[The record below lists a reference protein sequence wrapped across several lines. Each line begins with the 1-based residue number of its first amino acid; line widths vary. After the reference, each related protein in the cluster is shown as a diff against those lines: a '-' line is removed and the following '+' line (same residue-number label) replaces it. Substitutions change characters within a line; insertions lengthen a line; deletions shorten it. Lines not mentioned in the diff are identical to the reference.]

1 MKKKREDGSRY
12 FYAPKGEN
20 LMKKRMRMTMKIEK
34 TFKDGCEDYLLDC
47 KARNLR
53 EGTLK
58 HYTDVIKQLYKYIP
72 ADTPIAEI
80 NSETFKNFIIEL
92 RNREDINSQSLNT
105 YARDLKTILYFF
117 MRQEYIPTVK
127 LNVPKVDKTPVET
140 YTDSELQKLLKKPNL
155 KQCTFTEY
163 KMWVMTNF
171 LLSTGVR
178 QKSLLNIKIEDLDF
192 DSELINISH
201 TKNRKA
207 LIIPMNSDIKKI
219 LQEYL
224 KHRGGERRDYLFC
237 NIYGKQLAKS
247 TLIHTLMEYNHNRG
261 VERTGTHRYRHTF
274 AKKWVL
280 MNGNLVTLQKVL
292 GHSSLQMTQNYI
304 NLLVSDMKKDI
315 EEFNVLREF
324 KRESIKIGA

>member
-1 MKKKREDGSRY
+1 MPQKVK
-12 FYAPKGEN
+12 N
-20 LMKKRMRMTMKIEK
+20 LMKKLMKMTRITEK

-58 HYTDVIKQLYKYIP
+58 HYTDVMKQLYKYIP
-72 ADTPIAEI
+72 EDTPITDMNAD
-80 NSETFKNFIIEL
+80 TFKQFIIEM
-92 RNREDINSQSLNT
+92 RERPDINSQSLNT
-105 YARDLKTILYFF
+105 YSRDLKTLMYFF

-127 LNVPKVDKTPVET
+127 LNVPKVDKTPIET
-140 YTDSELQKLLKKPNL
+140 YSDSELQRLLKKPNL
-155 KQCTFTEY
+155 KQCSFTEY
-163 KMWVMTNF
+163 KMWVVTNF

-178 QKSLLNIKIEDLDF
+178 QKSLLNIKIRDLDF
-192 DSELINISH
+192 DSEFINITH

-224 KHRGGERRDYLFC
+224 RHRGGELDDYLFC
-237 NIYGKQLAKS
+237 NIFGKQLAKS
-247 TLIHTLMEYNHNRG
+247 TMIHTLLEYNRARG
-261 VERTGTHRYRHTF
+261 VERAGTHRYRHTF

-280 MNGNLVTLQKVL
+280 MNGNLVTLQKIL

-304 NLLVSDMKKDI
+304 NLLVSDMKKDV
-315 EEFNVLREF
+315 EEFNILREF
-324 KRESIKIGA
+324 KREAIKIGA

>member
-1 MKKKREDGSRY
+1 MK
-12 FYAPKGEN
+12 
-20 LMKKRMRMTMKIEK
+20 MTVATEK
-34 TFKDGCEDYLLDC
+34 TFKDGCEEYLLDC

-58 HYTDVIKQLYKYIP
+58 HYTDVMKQLYKYIP
-72 ADTPIAEI
+72 EETPVAEMNADT
-80 NSETFKNFIIEL
+80 FKKFIVKMGK
-92 RNREDINSQSLNT
+92 RKDINSQSLNT
-105 YARDLKTILYFF
+105 YARDLKTIMYFF

-127 LNVPKVDKTPVET
+127 LNIPRVDKTPIET
-140 YTDSELQKLLKKPNL
+140 YTDSELQKLLKKPDIKN
-155 KQCTFTEY
+155 CTFTEY

-178 QKSLLNIKIEDLDF
+178 QKSLLNLKIKDLDF
-192 DSELINISH
+192 DSEFINITH

-207 LIIPMNSDIKKI
+207 LIIPMNSDIKRI
-219 LQEYL
+219 LLEYL
-224 KHRGGERRDYLFC
+224 KYRGGGQDDYLFC

-247 TLIHTLMEYNHNRG
+247 TMIHTLMEYNRNRG

-274 AKKWVL
+274 AKKWVM

-315 EEFNVLREF
+315 EEFNILREF
-324 KRESIKIGA
+324 KREAIRIEV

>member
-1 MKKKREDGSRY
+1 MK
-12 FYAPKGEN
+12 
-20 LMKKRMRMTMKIEK
+20 MTLATEK
-34 TFKDGCEDYLLDC
+34 TFKDGCEEYLLDC

-58 HYTDVIKQLYKYIP
+58 HYTDTMKQLYKYIP
-72 ADTPIAEI
+72 EDTPIEDLNAT
-80 NSETFKNFIIEL
+80 TFREFIVEM
-92 RNREDINSQSLNT
+92 RERPEINSQSLNT
-105 YARDLKTILYFF
+105 YARDLKTIMYFF
-117 MRQEYIPTVK
+117 MRQNYIDTVK
-127 LNVPKVDKTPVET
+127 LDVPKVDKKPIET
-140 YTDSELQKLLKKPNL
+140 YTDTELHTLLKKPNL

-178 QKSLLNIKIEDLDF
+178 QKSLLNIKIKDLDF
-192 DSELINISH
+192 DSELINITH

-219 LQEYL
+219 LQEYIR
-224 KHRGGERRDYLFC
+224 HRGGEKDDFLFC

-247 TLIHTLMEYNHNRG
+247 TMIHTLLEYNKARG
-261 VERTGTHRYRHTF
+261 VEKSGTHRYRHTF

-280 MNGNLVTLQKVL
+280 MNGNIVTLQKIL

-304 NLLVSDMKKDI
+304 NLLVSDMKKDV
-315 EEFNVLREF
+315 EEFNILREF
-324 KRESIKIGA
+324 KREPIRIA

>member
-1 MKKKREDGSRY
+1 MK
-12 FYAPKGEN
+12 
-20 LMKKRMRMTMKIEK
+20 MTVATEK
-34 TFKDGCEDYLLDC
+34 TFKDGCEEYLLDC

-58 HYTDVIKQLYKYIP
+58 HYTDVMKQLYKYIP
-72 ADTPIAEI
+72 EETPIAGM
-80 NSETFKNFIIEL
+80 NADTFKKFIVKMGK
-92 RNREDINSQSLNT
+92 RKDINSQSLNT
-105 YARDLKTILYFF
+105 YARDLKTIMYFF

-127 LNVPKVDKTPVET
+127 LNIPRVDKTPIET
-140 YTDSELQKLLKKPNL
+140 YTDSELQKLLKKPDIKN
-155 KQCTFTEY
+155 CTFTEY

-178 QKSLLNIKIEDLDF
+178 QKSLLNLKIKDLDF
-192 DSELINISH
+192 DSEFINITH

-207 LIIPMNSDIKKI
+207 LIIPMNSDIKRI
-219 LQEYL
+219 LLEYL
-224 KHRGGERRDYLFC
+224 KYRGGGQDDYLFC

-247 TLIHTLMEYNHNRG
+247 TMIHTLMEYNRNRG

-274 AKKWVL
+274 EKKWVM

-315 EEFNVLREF
+315 EEFNILREF
-324 KRESIKIGA
+324 KREAIRIEV

>member
-1 MKKKREDGSRY
+1 MKV
-12 FYAPKGEN
+12 
-20 LMKKRMRMTMKIEK
+20 EK
-34 TFKDGCEDYLLDC
+34 TFKDGCEEYLLDC

-58 HYTDVIKQLYKYIP
+58 HYSDTMKQLYKYIP
-72 ADTPIAEI
+72 EDTPIEEMNA
-80 NSETFKNFIIEL
+80 NAFKSFVVDIGK
-92 RNREDINSQSLNT
+92 RKDINSQSLNT
-105 YARDLKTILYFF
+105 YARDLKTIMYFF
-117 MRQEYIPTVK
+117 MRQDYIPTVK
-127 LNVPKVDKTPVET
+127 LNIPKVDKTPIET
-140 YTDSELQKLLKKPNL
+140 YTDSDLQKLLKKPNL

-178 QKSLLNIKIEDLDF
+178 QKSLLNIKIQDLDF
-192 DSELINISH
+192 DSELINITH

-224 KHRGGERRDYLFC
+224 KHRSGEKDDYLFC

-247 TLIHTLMEYNHNRG
+247 TMVHSLMEYNHGRG

-280 MNGNLVTLQKVL
+280 MNGNVVTLQKVL
-292 GHSSLQMTQNYI
+292 GHGSLQMTQNYI

-315 EEFNVLREF
+315 EEFNILREF
-324 KRESIKIGA
+324 KRENIKIGV

>member
-1 MKKKREDGSRY
+1 
-12 FYAPKGEN
+12 
-20 LMKKRMRMTMKIEK
+20 MTVATEK
-34 TFKDGCEDYLLDC
+34 TFKEGCEDYLLDC

-58 HYTDVIKQLYKYIP
+58 HYTDVMKQLYKFIP
-72 ADTPIAEI
+72 EDTPIEKMNA
-80 NSETFKNFIIEL
+80 NTFKKFIIQMGE
-92 RNREDINSQSLNT
+92 RPEINSQSLNT
-105 YARDLKTILYFF
+105 YARDLKTLMYFF
-117 MRQEYIPTVK
+117 MRQEYIPKVK
-127 LNVPKVDKTPVET
+127 LDVPKVDKTPIET
-140 YTDSELQKLLKKPNL
+140 YTDSELQILLKKPNL
-155 KQCTFTEY
+155 KKCSFTEY

-178 QKSLLNIKIEDLDF
+178 QKSLLNIKVRDLDF
-192 DSELINISH
+192 DSEFINITH

-219 LQEYL
+219 LLEYL
-224 KHRGGERRDYLFC
+224 RYRGGEADDYLFC

-247 TLIHTLMEYNHNRG
+247 TMIHTLLEYNRARG
-261 VERTGTHRYRHTF
+261 VEKAGTHRYRHTF

-280 MNGNLVTLQKVL
+280 MNGNIVTLQKIL

-315 EEFNVLREF
+315 EEFNILREF
-324 KRESIKIGA
+324 KRESIKIA

>member
-1 MKKKREDGSRY
+1 MK
-12 FYAPKGEN
+12 
-20 LMKKRMRMTMKIEK
+20 MTVATEK
-34 TFKDGCEDYLLDC
+34 TFKDGCEEYLLDC

-58 HYTDVIKQLYKYIP
+58 HYTDVMKQLYKYIP
-72 ADTPIAEI
+72 EETPIAGM
-80 NSETFKNFIIEL
+80 NADTFKKFIVKMGK
-92 RNREDINSQSLNT
+92 RKDINSQSLNT
-105 YARDLKTILYFF
+105 YARDLKTIMYFF

-127 LNVPKVDKTPVET
+127 LNIPRVDKTPIET
-140 YTDSELQKLLKKPNL
+140 YTDSELQKLLKKPDIKN
-155 KQCTFTEY
+155 CTFTEY

-178 QKSLLNIKIEDLDF
+178 QKSLLNLKIKDLDF
-192 DSELINISH
+192 DSEFINITH

-207 LIIPMNSDIKKI
+207 LIIPMNSDIKRI
-219 LQEYL
+219 LLEYL
-224 KHRGGERRDYLFC
+224 KYRGGGQDDYLFC

-247 TLIHTLMEYNHNRG
+247 TMIHTLMEYNRNRG

-274 AKKWVL
+274 AKKWVM

-315 EEFNVLREF
+315 EEFNILREF
-324 KRESIKIGA
+324 KREAIRIEV

>member
-1 MKKKREDGSRY
+1 MK
-12 FYAPKGEN
+12 
-20 LMKKRMRMTMKIEK
+20 MTVATEK
-34 TFKDGCEDYLLDC
+34 TFKEGCEDYLLDC

-58 HYTDVIKQLYKYIP
+58 HYTDVMKQLYKFIP
-72 ADTPIAEI
+72 EDTPIEKMNA
-80 NSETFKNFIIEL
+80 NTFKKFIIQMGE
-92 RNREDINSQSLNT
+92 RPEINSQSLNT
-105 YARDLKTILYFF
+105 YARDLKTLMYFF
-117 MRQEYIPTVK
+117 MRQEYIPKVK
-127 LNVPKVDKTPVET
+127 LDVPKVDKTPIET
-140 YTDSELQKLLKKPNL
+140 YTDSELQILLKKPNL
-155 KQCTFTEY
+155 KKCSFTEY

-178 QKSLLNIKIEDLDF
+178 QKSLLNIKIRDLDF
-192 DSELINISH
+192 DSEFINITH

-219 LQEYL
+219 LLEYL
-224 KHRGGERRDYLFC
+224 RYRGGEADDYLFC

-247 TLIHTLMEYNHNRG
+247 TMIHTLLEYNRARG
-261 VERTGTHRYRHTF
+261 VEKAGTHRYRHTF

-280 MNGNLVTLQKVL
+280 MNGNIVTLQKIL

-315 EEFNVLREF
+315 EEFNILREF
-324 KRESIKIGA
+324 KREAIKIGA

>member
-1 MKKKREDGSRY
+1 MK
-12 FYAPKGEN
+12 
-20 LMKKRMRMTMKIEK
+20 MTLATEK
-34 TFKDGCEDYLLDC
+34 TFKDGCEEYLLDC

-58 HYTDVIKQLYKYIP
+58 HYTDTMKQLYKYIP
-72 ADTPIAEI
+72 EDTPIEDLNAT
-80 NSETFKNFIIEL
+80 TFREFIVEM
-92 RNREDINSQSLNT
+92 RERPEINSQSLNT
-105 YARDLKTILYFF
+105 YARDLKTIMYFF
-117 MRQEYIPTVK
+117 MRQNYIDTVK
-127 LNVPKVDKTPVET
+127 LDVPKVDKKPIET
-140 YTDSELQKLLKKPNL
+140 YTDTELQTLLKKPNL

-178 QKSLLNIKIEDLDF
+178 QKSLLNIKIKDLDF
-192 DSELINISH
+192 DSELINITH

-219 LQEYL
+219 LQEYIR
-224 KHRGGERRDYLFC
+224 HRGGEKDDFLFC

-247 TLIHTLMEYNHNRG
+247 TMIHTLLEYNKARG
-261 VERTGTHRYRHTF
+261 VEKSGTHRYRHTF

-280 MNGNLVTLQKVL
+280 MNGNIVTLQKIL

-304 NLLVSDMKKDI
+304 NLLVSDMKKDV
-315 EEFNVLREF
+315 EEFNILREF
-324 KRESIKIGA
+324 KREPIRIA

>member
-1 MKKKREDGSRY
+1 
-12 FYAPKGEN
+12 
-20 LMKKRMRMTMKIEK
+20 MTMKIEK

-92 RNREDINSQSLNT
+92 RNRDDINSQSLNT
-105 YARDLKTILYFF
+105 YARDLKTILYYF

-127 LNVPKVDKTPVET
+127 LNVPRVDKTPVET
-140 YTDSELQKLLKKPNL
+140 YTDAELMKLLKKPNL

-178 QKSLLNIKIEDLDF
+178 QKSLLNIKIQDLDF

-207 LIIPMNSDIKKI
+207 LIIPMN
-219 LQEYL
+219 
-224 KHRGGERRDYLFC
+224 
-237 NIYGKQLAKS
+237 
-247 TLIHTLMEYNHNRG
+247 
-261 VERTGTHRYRHTF
+261 
-274 AKKWVL
+274 
-280 MNGNLVTLQKVL
+280 
-292 GHSSLQMTQNYI
+292 
-304 NLLVSDMKKDI
+304 
-315 EEFNVLREF
+315 
-324 KRESIKIGA
+324 

>member
-1 MKKKREDGSRY
+1 MKRI
-12 FYAPKGEN
+12 
-20 LMKKRMRMTMKIEK
+20 MKMTRTTEK
-34 TFKDGCEDYLLDC
+34 TFKDGCDDYLLDC

-72 ADTPIAEI
+72 EDTPIAEM
-80 NSETFKNFIIEL
+80 NADVFKQFVVQMG
-92 RNREDINSQSLNT
+92 NRTDINSQSLNT
-105 YARDLKTILYFF
+105 YSRDLKTLMYFF

-127 LNVPKVDKTPVET
+127 LNVPKVDKTPIET
-140 YTDSELQKLLKKPNL
+140 YSDTELQRLLKKPNL
-155 KQCTFTEY
+155 KECSFTEY
-163 KMWVMTNF
+163 KMWVTTNF
-171 LLSTGVR
+171 LLSTGIR
-178 QKSLLNIKIEDLDF
+178 QKSLLNIKIRDLDF
-192 DSELINISH
+192 DSEFINITH

-224 KHRGGERRDYLFC
+224 KHRGGELDDYLFC

-247 TLIHTLMEYNHNRG
+247 TMIHTLLEYNHARG
-261 VERTGTHRYRHTF
+261 VERAGTHRYRHTF

-280 MNGNLVTLQKVL
+280 MNGNLVTLQKIL

-315 EEFNVLREF
+315 EEFNILREF
-324 KRESIKIGA
+324 KRESIKMG

>member
-1 MKKKREDGSRY
+1 MK
-12 FYAPKGEN
+12 
-20 LMKKRMRMTMKIEK
+20 MTRVTEK

-58 HYTDVIKQLYKYIP
+58 HYTDVMKQLYKYIP
-72 ADTPIAEI
+72 EDTPITDMNAD
-80 NSETFKNFIIEL
+80 TFKQFIIEM
-92 RNREDINSQSLNT
+92 RERTDINSQSLNT
-105 YARDLKTILYFF
+105 YSRDLKTLMYFF

-127 LNVPKVDKTPVET
+127 LNVPKVDKTPIET
-140 YTDSELQKLLKKPNL
+140 YSDSELQRLLKKPNL
-155 KQCTFTEY
+155 KQCSFTEY
-163 KMWVMTNF
+163 KMWVVTNF

-178 QKSLLNIKIEDLDF
+178 QKSLLNIKIRDLDF
-192 DSELINISH
+192 DSEFINITH

-224 KHRGGERRDYLFC
+224 RHRGGELDDYLFC
-237 NIYGKQLAKS
+237 NIFGKQLAKS
-247 TLIHTLMEYNHNRG
+247 TMIHTLLEYNRARG
-261 VERTGTHRYRHTF
+261 VERAGTHRYRHTF

-280 MNGNLVTLQKVL
+280 MNGNLVTLQKIL

-304 NLLVSDMKKDI
+304 NLLVSDMKKDV
-315 EEFNVLREF
+315 EEFNILREF
-324 KRESIKIGA
+324 KREAIKIGA

>member
-1 MKKKREDGSRY
+1 MKK
-12 FYAPKGEN
+12 
-20 LMKKRMRMTMKIEK
+20 LMKMTLATEK
-34 TFKDGCEDYLLDC
+34 TFKDGCEEYLLDC

-58 HYTDVIKQLYKYIP
+58 HYTDTMKQLYKYIP
-72 ADTPIAEI
+72 EDTPIEDL
-80 NSETFKNFIIEL
+80 NVTTFREFIVEM
-92 RNREDINSQSLNT
+92 RERPEINSQSLNT
-105 YARDLKTILYFF
+105 YARDLKTIMYFF
-117 MRQEYIPTVK
+117 MRQNYIDTVK
-127 LNVPKVDKTPVET
+127 LDVPKVDKKPIET
-140 YTDSELQKLLKKPNL
+140 YTDTELQTLLKKPNL

-178 QKSLLNIKIEDLDF
+178 QKSLLNIKIKDLDF
-192 DSELINISH
+192 DSEFINITH

-219 LQEYL
+219 LQEYIR
-224 KHRGGERRDYLFC
+224 HRGGEKDDFLFC

-247 TLIHTLMEYNHNRG
+247 TMIHTLLEYNKARG
-261 VERTGTHRYRHTF
+261 VEKSGTHRYRHTF

-280 MNGNLVTLQKVL
+280 MNGNIVTLQKIL

-304 NLLVSDMKKDI
+304 NLLVSDMKKDV
-315 EEFNVLREF
+315 EEFNILREF
-324 KRESIKIGA
+324 KREPIRIV

>member
-1 MKKKREDGSRY
+1 MPQKVK
-12 FYAPKGEN
+12 N
-20 LMKKRMRMTMKIEK
+20 LMKKLMKMTRVTEK

-58 HYTDVIKQLYKYIP
+58 HYTDVMKQLYKYIP
-72 ADTPIAEI
+72 EDTPIIDMNAD
-80 NSETFKNFIIEL
+80 TFKQFIIEM
-92 RNREDINSQSLNT
+92 RERPDINSQSLNT
-105 YARDLKTILYFF
+105 YSRDLKTLMYFF

-127 LNVPKVDKTPVET
+127 LNVPKVDKTPIET
-140 YTDSELQKLLKKPNL
+140 YTDSELQRLLKKPNL
-155 KQCTFTEY
+155 KQCSFTEY
-163 KMWVMTNF
+163 KMWVVTNF

-178 QKSLLNIKIEDLDF
+178 QKSLLNIKIRDLDF
-192 DSELINISH
+192 DSEFINITH

-224 KHRGGERRDYLFC
+224 RHRGGELDDYLFC
-237 NIYGKQLAKS
+237 NIFGKQLAKS
-247 TLIHTLMEYNHNRG
+247 TMVHTLLDYNRARG
-261 VERTGTHRYRHTF
+261 VERAGTHRYRHTF

-280 MNGNLVTLQKVL
+280 MNGNLVTLQKIL

-304 NLLVSDMKKDI
+304 NLLVSDMKKDV
-315 EEFNVLREF
+315 EEFNILREF
-324 KRESIKIGA
+324 KREAIKIGA

>member
-1 MKKKREDGSRY
+1 
-12 FYAPKGEN
+12 
-20 LMKKRMRMTMKIEK
+20 MKKRMKMTVATEK
-34 TFKDGCEDYLLDC
+34 TFKDGCEEYLLDC

-58 HYTDVIKQLYKYIP
+58 HYTDVMKQLYKYIP
-72 ADTPIAEI
+72 EETPVAEMNADT
-80 NSETFKNFIIEL
+80 FKKFIVKMGK
-92 RNREDINSQSLNT
+92 RKDINSQSLNT
-105 YARDLKTILYFF
+105 YARDLKTIMYFF

-127 LNVPKVDKTPVET
+127 LNIPRVDKTPIET
-140 YTDSELQKLLKKPNL
+140 YTDSELQKLLKKPDIKN
-155 KQCTFTEY
+155 CTFTEY

-178 QKSLLNIKIEDLDF
+178 QKSLLNLKIKDLDF
-192 DSELINISH
+192 DSEFINITH

-207 LIIPMNSDIKKI
+207 LIIPMNSDIKRI
-219 LQEYL
+219 LLEYL
-224 KHRGGERRDYLFC
+224 KYRGGGQDDYLFC

-247 TLIHTLMEYNHNRG
+247 TMIHTLMEYNRNRG

-274 AKKWVL
+274 AKKWVM

-315 EEFNVLREF
+315 EEFNILREF
-324 KRESIKIGA
+324 RREAIRIGA